1 MSKSELRALAEFAFA
16 NFPITVLA
24 PARWTSASSLS
35 RYVR

>member
-1 MSKSELRALAEFAFA
+1 MSKSELRALAELAFA
-16 NFPITVLA
+16 THAITVLP